1 MPLEIK
7 WMENLPA
14 SHRALE
20 QSDFPNFKRKLY
32 HEEKIVI
39 KYFSFAITIRMIW
52 TFYIYKKPTIDI

>member
-1 MPLEIK
+1 
-7 WMENLPA
+7 MENLPA

-39 KYFSFAITIRMIW
+39 KYFSFAITIRMIR